1 MACTAAQSRILGFL
15 TKSVAVL
22 GQQGGQIGQ
31 ALQGVLADGR
41 LPVSDLQPAVVPAC
55 VLMPGLLLDP
65 RDPLMQSLADCVDD
79 LHWTSPGFG
88 RIPDAVSR
96 QMAVVEIL
104 GRDGMFVH
112 QRVRLGVLLQGE
124 HLLYPNHKHLAQ
136 EVYHVLSG
144 RAGWSVDSVAFQP
157 REVGDFIY
165 HRSNQLHAMK
175 TQTDPLLALWAWWGD
190 IRSVSYE
197 I

>member
-79 LHWTSPGFG
+79 LHWKSPGFG

-104 GRDGMFVH
+104 GPDGMFVH
-112 QRVRLGVLLQGE
+112 QRVRLGMLLQVNTCST
-124 HLLYPNHKHLAQ
+124 PTTNTWRRRFTMCC
-136 EVYHVLSG
+136 
-144 RAGWSVDSVAFQP
+144 RAGPDGRLIAWPFS
-157 REVGDFIY
+157 RERWAISFITGPT
-165 HRSNQLHAMK
+165 NF
-175 TQTDPLLALWAWWGD
+175 
-190 IRSVSYE
+190 IR
-197 I
+197 